1 MSDRPPR
8 PMRFSP
14 RMTDAEALMWQ
25 AERDPLLR
33 TAFSSVT
40 FLGHAPD
47 IDGFRER
54 MARAVRVIPRLG
66 HRVVDVPAG
75 LGPPL
80 WARADDFDLHYHVRH
95 MALPAPGTRRQLLD
109 LAATLHEEVFDPT
122 RPLWSFTLVDGLDDG
137 QAALIA
143 KMHHTIS
150 DGVGAI
156 RLSAMFTDAEPDPDR
171 SLERQPEPGPD
182 GDDGLQPPSLAEV
195 ISDAAR
201 RPWALG
207 RQAVAGA
214 IGALGDP

>member
-1 MSDRPPR
+1 
-8 PMRFSP
+8 MRFSP

-80 WARADDFDLHYHVRH
+80 WTRADDFDLNYHVRH

-122 RPLWSFTLVDGLDDG
+122 GAGDSFAGGFMGYLARTNDLGEANLRRAMIYG
-137 QAALIA
+137 SALGSFAVERFSVQRLLEVTHADIA
-143 KMHHTIS
+143 KR
-150 DGVGAI
+150 VGEFRQLVA
-156 RLSAMFTDAEPDPDR
+156 FEAE
-171 SLERQPEPGPD
+171 L
-182 GDDGLQPPSLAEV
+182 
-195 ISDAAR
+195 
-201 RPWALG
+201 
-207 RQAVAGA
+207 
-214 IGALGDP
+214 